1 MGRVVACDVVWAET
15 TAAVGSDA
23 VSDALT
29 EMNVAF
35 EPLDR
40 ETAVAAGV
48 AWARYRA
55 RGGRRDRIVA
65 DFIIGAHAR
74 AKADQLLTRDRGFFR
89 TYFRP
94 LTITQP

>member
-1 MGRVVACDVVWAET
+1 MGRVVACNVVWAET

-23 VSDALT
+23 VSDALV
-29 EMNVAF
+29 EMGIAF
-35 EPLDR
+35 DAVDR
-40 ETAVAAGV
+40 DTAVAAGV
-48 AWARYRA
+48 AWGRYRA

-74 AKADQLLTRDRGFFR
+74 ATADRLLTRDRGFFR

-94 LTITQP
+94 LTIQQP